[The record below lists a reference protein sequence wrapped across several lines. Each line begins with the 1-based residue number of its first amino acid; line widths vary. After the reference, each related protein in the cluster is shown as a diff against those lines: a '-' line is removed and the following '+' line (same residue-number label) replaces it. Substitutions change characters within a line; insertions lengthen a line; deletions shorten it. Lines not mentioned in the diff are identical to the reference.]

1 MKQFNKQNEQNAK
14 NKEHNISMEYTTM
27 LEAWILYT
35 QHSYLDYH
43 KVTTYES

>member
-27 LEAWILYT
+27 LEA
-35 QHSYLDYH
+35 
-43 KVTTYES
+43 